1 MCTEFILRSSVT
13 QLTKRLEKYCVVQAR
28 DRKRL
33 EYSREKKLCVQAW
46 GLKKKTILKRNS
58 CDERALRVF
67 FPPPKKFSALKARG
81 AENNWPKCRLHS
93 CKLWRF
99 FPWRKKQKRLN
110 CWCSFWDRAFTIVL
124 CKLSAKRTKR
134 GYSERVD
141 PLQGFQDRVMRL
153 KCHQLFHVKLG
164 FALCC
169 FRSNYRYV
177 LPLLPA
183 LPCSKLPLMCVR
195 DLRLIISTLTY
206 ANFESR
212 FWIWIS
218 AYNYCCAL
226 IHKKVVQNN

>member
-99 FPWRKKQKRLN
+99 FPWRKKQKRLT
-110 CWCSFWDRAFTIVL
+110 CWCFSEIVH
-124 CKLSAKRTKR
+124 S
-134 GYSERVD
+134 
-141 PLQGFQDRVMRL
+141 PLF
-153 KCHQLFHVKLG
+153 
-164 FALCC
+164 
-169 FRSNYRYV
+169 
-177 LPLLPA
+177 
-183 LPCSKLPLMCVR
+183 
-195 DLRLIISTLTY
+195 Y
-206 ANFESR
+206 ANSVQKEQSGAIPSVLMRSKGFK
-212 FWIWIS
+212 IGL
-218 AYNYCCAL
+218 CA
-226 IHKKVVQNN
+226 